1 MKTYYDIAVIG
12 GGVAGVAAAV
22 QAARCGMKTVLVERT
37 ALVGGLATG
46 GLINVFLPLCDG
58 NGHQVTF
65 GIAEEMLRKSIVYGP
80 GEIPPNWKKE
90 RNGMERK
97 RFIAVFS
104 PASFVLALDEML
116 DEAGVD
122 VWLDSL
128 VCDVRIEN
136 EMAARLEIENESGRI
151 ELSAK
156 RFIDASGSAVLAR
169 RIGQNVVTGDNSF
182 SCWALEFKSGAPY
195 MNYGPIYGNGVPTG
209 IFSDDDLRSAGTS
222 LAELR
227 EAKRHGITGK
237 QVSEYLRVTRRCLR
251 SYYAYA
257 YDSGKS
263 DRNSL
268 YPLKLPIMPQ
278 YRKICAIQA
287 AEPMRDGQANRHVPD
302 SVGLVADWRRAGSVW
317 EVPFRSLYSASG
329 PENLLFAGRCMGAVG
344 DAWEV
349 MRVIPAAAVTG
360 QAAGMA
366 AALALRDRLPLRELS
381 VERLGDE
388 LKRRGIPR
396 HLEELGLTEPCRKE
410 R

>member
-80 GEIPPNWKKE
+80 GEMPPNWKKE

-169 RIGQNVVTGDNSF
+169 RLGQNVVTDDNYF
-182 SCWALEFKSGAPY
+182 SSWTLEFKSGAPY

-287 AEPMRDGQANRHVPD
+287 AETMRDGQANRHVPD

-317 EVPFRSLYSASG
+317 EVPVRSLYSASG

>member
-169 RIGQNVVTGDNSF
+169 RIGQNVVTDDNYF
-182 SCWALEFKSGAPY
+182 SSWTLEFKSGAPY

>member
-1 MKTYYDIAVIG
+1 MKTYYEIAGIG

-169 RIGQNVVTGDNSF
+169 RLGQNVVTDDNYF
-182 SCWALEFKSGAPY
+182 SSWTLEFKSGAPY

-287 AEPMRDGQANRHVPD
+287 AETMRDGQANRHVPD

>member
-1 MKTYYDIAVIG
+1 MELYDIAVVG
-12 GGVAGVAAAV
+12 GGVAGIAAAV
-22 QAARCGMKTVLVERT
+22 QSARFGMKTILVEKT
-37 ALVGGLATG
+37 ALIGGLATS
-46 GLINVFLPLCDG
+46 GLVNVFLPLCDG
-58 NGHQVTF
+58 NGHQVSF
-65 GIAEEMLRKSIVYGP
+65 GLCEEMLRRSIVYGP
-80 GEIPPNWKKE
+80 GEIPPGWKNE
-90 RNGMERK
+90 RNGTERK

-116 DEAGVD
+116 DETGVD

-128 VCDVRIEN
+128 VCGVLAEDGMVK
-136 EMAARLEIENESGRI
+136 RLEIENESGRV
-151 ELSAK
+151 ELRAK
-156 RFIDASGSAVLAR
+156 RFVDASGSAVLAR
-169 RIGQNVVTGDNSF
+169 RLGQNVVTDDNYF
-182 SCWALEFKSGAPY
+182 SSWTLEFKSGAPY

-381 VERLGDE
+381 VGRLGDE

>member
-1 MKTYYDIAVIG
+1 MELYDIAVVG
-12 GGVAGVAAAV
+12 GGVAGIAAAV
-22 QAARCGMKTVLVERT
+22 QSARFGMKTILVEKT
-37 ALVGGLATG
+37 ALIGGLATS
-46 GLINVFLPLCDG
+46 GLVNVFLPLCDG
-58 NGHQVTF
+58 NGHQVSF
-65 GIAEEMLRKSIVYGP
+65 GLCEEMLRRSIVYGP
-80 GEIPPNWKKE
+80 GEIPPGWKNE
-90 RNGMERK
+90 RNGTERK

-128 VCDVRIEN
+128 VCGVLAEDGMVK
-136 EMAARLEIENESGRI
+136 RLEIENESGRV
-151 ELSAK
+151 ELRAK
-156 RFIDASGSAVLAR
+156 RFVDASGSAVLAR
-169 RIGQNVVTGDNSF
+169 RLGQNVVTDDNYF
-182 SCWALEFKSGAPY
+182 SSWTLEFKSGAPY

-287 AEPMRDGQANRHVPD
+287 AETMRDGQANRHVPD

>member
-1 MKTYYDIAVIG
+1 MELYDIAVVG
-12 GGVAGVAAAV
+12 GGVAGIAAAV
-22 QAARCGMKTVLVERT
+22 QYARFGMKTILVEKT
-37 ALVGGLATG
+37 ALIGGLATS
-46 GLINVFLPLCDG
+46 GLVNVFLPLCDG
-58 NGHQVTF
+58 NGHQVSF
-65 GIAEEMLRKSIVYGP
+65 GLCEEMLRRSIVYGP
-80 GEIPPNWKKE
+80 GEIPPGWKNE
-90 RNGMERK
+90 RNGTERK

-128 VCDVRIEN
+128 VCGVLAEDGMVK
-136 EMAARLEIENESGRI
+136 RLEIENESGRV
-151 ELSAK
+151 ELRAK
-156 RFIDASGSAVLAR
+156 RFVDASGSAVLAR
-169 RIGQNVVTGDNSF
+169 RLGQNVVTDDNYF
-182 SCWALEFKSGAPY
+182 SSWTLEFKSGAPY

-278 YRKICAIQA
+278 YRKICAIHA
-287 AEPMRDGQANRHVPD
+287 KTMMRDGGDWTHVKD
-302 SVGLVADWRRAGSVW
+302 SVGMVADWRRAGFVW
-317 EVPFRSLYSASG
+317 EVPYSALIPKQG
-329 PENLLFAGRCMGAVG
+329 PCNVLYAGRCIGAIG

-349 MRVIPAAAVTG
+349 MRVIPSAVLTG
-360 QAAGMA
+360 QAAGLA
-366 AALALRDRLPLRELS
+366 AALSLRDGVAPAKLSYARFTEEFRAAAIPLHF
-381 VERLGDE
+381 DD
-388 LKRRGIPR
+388 
-396 HLEELGLTEPCRKE
+396 LGLRRP
-410 R
+410 

>member
-169 RIGQNVVTGDNSF
+169 RLGQNVVTDDNYF
-182 SCWALEFKSGAPY
+182 SSWTLEFKSGAPY

-263 DRNSL
+263 DRTSL

-381 VERLGDE
+381 VGRLGDE
-388 LKRRGIPR
+388 LKRRRIPR

>member
-1 MKTYYDIAVIG
+1 MELYDIAVVG
-12 GGVAGVAAAV
+12 GGVAGIAAAV
-22 QAARCGMKTVLVERT
+22 QSARFGMKTILVEKT
-37 ALVGGLATG
+37 ALIGGLATS
-46 GLINVFLPLCDG
+46 GLVNVFLPLCDG
-58 NGHQVTF
+58 NGHQVSF
-65 GIAEEMLRKSIVYGP
+65 GLCEEMLRRSIVYGP
-80 GEIPPNWKKE
+80 GEIPPGWKNE
-90 RNGMERK
+90 RNGTERK

-128 VCDVRIEN
+128 VCGVLAEDGMVK
-136 EMAARLEIENESGRI
+136 RLEIENESGRV
-151 ELSAK
+151 ELRAK
-156 RFIDASGSAVLAR
+156 RFVDASGSAVLAR
-169 RIGQNVVTGDNSF
+169 RLGQNVVTDDNYF
-182 SCWALEFKSGAPY
+182 SSWTLEFKSGAPY

>member
-169 RIGQNVVTGDNSF
+169 RLGQNVVTDDNYF
-182 SCWALEFKSGAPY
+182 SSWTLEFKSGAPY

-209 IFSDDDLRSAGTS
+209 IFSDDDLRSAGPS

-287 AEPMRDGQANRHVPD
+287 AETMRDGQANRHVPD

>member
-169 RIGQNVVTGDNSF
+169 RLGQNVVTDDNYF
-182 SCWALEFKSGAPY
+182 SSWTLEFKSGAPY

-381 VERLGDE
+381 VGRLGDE

>member
-1 MKTYYDIAVIG
+1 
-12 GGVAGVAAAV
+12 
-22 QAARCGMKTVLVERT
+22 MKTVLVERT

-169 RIGQNVVTGDNSF
+169 RLGQNVVTDDNYF
-182 SCWALEFKSGAPY
+182 SSWTLEFKSGAPY

-287 AEPMRDGQANRHVPD
+287 AETMRDGQANRHVPD

-329 PENLLFAGRCMGAVG
+329 PGNLLFAGRCMGAVG

>member
-1 MKTYYDIAVIG
+1 MELYDIAVVG
-12 GGVAGVAAAV
+12 GGVAGIAAAV
-22 QAARCGMKTVLVERT
+22 QSARFGMKTILVEKT
-37 ALVGGLATG
+37 ALIGGLATS
-46 GLINVFLPLCDG
+46 GLVNVFLPLCDG
-58 NGHQVTF
+58 NGHQVSF
-65 GIAEEMLRKSIVYGP
+65 GLCEEMLRRSIVYGP
-80 GEIPPNWKKE
+80 GEIPPGWKNE
-90 RNGMERK
+90 RNGTERK

-128 VCDVRIEN
+128 VCGVLAEDGMVK
-136 EMAARLEIENESGRI
+136 RLEIENESGRV
-151 ELSAK
+151 ELRAK
-156 RFIDASGSAVLAR
+156 RFVDASGSAVLAR
-169 RIGQNVVTGDNSF
+169 RLGQNVVTDDNYF
-182 SCWALEFKSGAPY
+182 SSWTLEFKSGAPY

-287 AEPMRDGQANRHVPD
+287 AETMRDGQANRHVPD

-329 PENLLFAGRCMGAVG
+329 PGNLLFAGRCMGAVG

>member
-128 VCDVRIEN
+128 VCGVLAEDGMVK
-136 EMAARLEIENESGRI
+136 RLEIENESGRV
-151 ELSAK
+151 ELRAK
-156 RFIDASGSAVLAR
+156 RFVDASGSAVLAR
-169 RIGQNVVTGDNSF
+169 RLGQNVVTDDNYF
-182 SCWALEFKSGAPY
+182 SSWTLEFKSGAPY

-287 AEPMRDGQANRHVPD
+287 AETMRDGQANRHVPD

-329 PENLLFAGRCMGAVG
+329 PGNLLFAGRCMGAVG

-388 LKRRGIPR
+388 LKRRGIPQ

>member
-37 ALVGGLATG
+37 ALVGGLATS
-46 GLINVFLPLCDG
+46 GLVNVFLPLCDG
-58 NGHQVTF
+58 NGHQVSF
-65 GIAEEMLRKSIVYGP
+65 GLCEEMLRRSIVYGP
-80 GEIPPNWKKE
+80 GEIPPGWKNE
-90 RNGMERK
+90 RNGTERK

-169 RIGQNVVTGDNSF
+169 RLGQNVVTDDNYF
-182 SCWALEFKSGAPY
+182 SSWTLEFKSGAPY

-287 AEPMRDGQANRHVPD
+287 AETMRDGQANRHVPD

-329 PENLLFAGRCMGAVG
+329 PGNLLFAGRCMGAVG

>member
-169 RIGQNVVTGDNSF
+169 RLGQNVVTDDNYF
-182 SCWALEFKSGAPY
+182 SSWTLEFKSGAPY

-349 MRVIPAAAVTG
+349 MRVVPAAAVTG

-381 VERLGDE
+381 VGRLGDE

>member
-128 VCDVRIEN
+128 VCGVLAEDGMVK
-136 EMAARLEIENESGRI
+136 RLEIENESGRV
-151 ELSAK
+151 ELRAK
-156 RFIDASGSAVLAR
+156 RFVDASGSAVLAR
-169 RIGQNVVTGDNSF
+169 RLGQNVVTDDNYF
-182 SCWALEFKSGAPY
+182 SSWTLEFKSGAPY

-287 AEPMRDGQANRHVPD
+287 AETMRDGQANRHVPD

>member
-169 RIGQNVVTGDNSF
+169 RLGQNVVTDDNYF
-182 SCWALEFKSGAPY
+182 SSWTLEFKSGAPY

>member
-169 RIGQNVVTGDNSF
+169 RLGQNVVTDDNYF
-182 SCWALEFKSGAPY
+182 SSWTLEFKSGAPY

-287 AEPMRDGQANRHVPD
+287 AETMRDGQANRHVPD

-329 PENLLFAGRCMGAVG
+329 PGNLLFAGRCMGAVG

-388 LKRRGIPR
+388 LKRRGIPQ

>member
-169 RIGQNVVTGDNSF
+169 RLGQNVVTDDNYF
-182 SCWALEFKSGAPY
+182 SSWTLEFKSGAPY

-366 AALALRDRLPLRELS
+366 AALALRNRLPLRELS

>member
-169 RIGQNVVTGDNSF
+169 RLGQNVVTDDNYF
-182 SCWALEFKSGAPY
+182 SSWTLEFKSGAPY

-287 AEPMRDGQANRHVPD
+287 AETMRDGQANRHVPD

>member
-1 MKTYYDIAVIG
+1 MELYDIAVVG
-12 GGVAGVAAAV
+12 GGVAGIAAAV
-22 QAARCGMKTVLVERT
+22 QSARFGMKTILVEKT
-37 ALVGGLATG
+37 ALIGGLATS
-46 GLINVFLPLCDG
+46 GLVNVFLPLCDG
-58 NGHQVTF
+58 NGHQVSF
-65 GIAEEMLRKSIVYGP
+65 GLCEEMLRRSIVYGP
-80 GEIPPNWKKE
+80 GEIPPGWKNE
-90 RNGMERK
+90 RNGTERK

-128 VCDVRIEN
+128 VCGVLAEDGMVK
-136 EMAARLEIENESGRI
+136 RLEIENESGRI

-169 RIGQNVVTGDNSF
+169 RLGQNVVTDDNYF
-182 SCWALEFKSGAPY
+182 SSWTLEFKSGAPY

-381 VERLGDE
+381 VGRLGDE